1 MTVIPGLWLLTSSS
15 IFRFVGEGASTPLRL
30 QCEERSLF
38 CPSVERAAGEVVTKI
53 QLLQCLDRYQKQC
66 YTACFFLLCAA
77 VETATDLFGAM
88 RTVCDDLL
96 QWEPGQEAKRVR
108 LLHRFLEMMAY
119 CVGVRAGCEA

>member
-88 RTVCDDLL
+88 RTVGAGTGGEARPTAPSLPGDD
-96 QWEPGQEAKRVR
+96 
-108 LLHRFLEMMAY
+108 
-119 CVGVRAGCEA
+119 GVLRRSESGL

>member
-15 IFRFVGEGASTPLRL
+15 IFRFIGEGTSTPLSL
-30 QCEERSLF
+30 QCEERALF
-38 CPSVERAAGEVVTKI
+38 CPPVERAAGEVVTKI

-66 YTACFFLLCAA
+66 YTACFFLLCTAI
-77 VETATDLFGAM
+77 ETTTDLFGAM

-96 QWEPGQEAKRVR
+96 QWERGQEAKRVR

-119 CVGVRAGCEA
+119 CVGVREGCEA